1 MTAREDH
8 PRRGVR
14 LLLAGLA
21 LALVVAIVWLA
32 LAGGSSQR
40 TRPRAA
46 SRPLAAAHRR
56 RAHSPAPAP
65 APTPGSLPQTHAYP
79 SARSAR
85 FAAATAALWAGVVAD
100 SPQRALI
107 AFFPEA
113 AYAKLKAIASASS
126 DWSSRLVHQYAL
138 DIGAAHALLGAGA
151 ARASLVAVEV
161 PDQYG
166 HWVEPG
172 ACYNGVG
179 YFEVPNARVVY
190 REDGALRSFGIA
202 SMISWRGEWYV
213 VHLGA
218 VLREG
223 EAGAVDEPAAG
234 RGTSAASSTC

>member
-1 MTAREDH
+1 MTVGDDH
-8 PRRGVR
+8 PRRRAR

-21 LALVVAIVWLA
+21 LALLVAIVLVS
-32 LAGGSSQR
+32 LAGGSRQPAQR
-40 TRPRAA
+40 RTAA
-46 SRPLAAAHRR
+46 HPLAAAHHR
-56 RAHSPAPAP
+56 RARSPARPPAQ
-65 APTPGSLPQTHAYP
+65 APGSLPQTHAYP
-79 SARSAR
+79 SASSPR
-85 FAAATAALWAGVVAD
+85 FAAAMAALWAGVVAD
-100 SPQRALI
+100 SPQRALG

-113 AYAKLKAIASASS
+113 AYVQLKAIASASS
-126 DWSSRLVHQYAL
+126 DWSSRLVREYAL
-138 DIGAAHALLGAGA
+138 DIGAAHAVLGSGA
-151 ARASLVAVEV
+151 ARATLVTVEV

-172 ACYNGVG
+172 TCYNDTG
-179 YFEVPNARVVY
+179 YYEVPNARVVY

-223 EAGAVDEPAAG
+223 EAGVVDEAAAG